1 MERFDTVRGIR
12 DYVSRERSRGQSVA
26 FVPTMGALHDGHRA
40 CIEVAGEIG
49 DAVVASIFV
58 NPTQFGPGE
67 DLSRYPRPLDED
79 LSMCENW
86 GVDAVFV
93 PEAGEIYPA
102 PQTVW
107 VEVENLSVPLCGRS
121 RPGHFR
127 GVATVVLKLFN
138 IVRPDSAVFGQKDA
152 QQALVIREMT
162 RQLDLPVAITLSP
175 TVRESDGVAMSSR
188 NRYLSA
194 TERSLAT
201 GIYRSLQHGRE
212 TIERGETEPVRVAG
226 DVRRRLEIEGIRD
239 IEYVELLSAGD
250 LSLPARA
257 KGKVLIAVAVRV
269 GTTRLID
276 NLCLDVRED
285 GKVDEALLF

>member
-26 FVPTMGALHDGHRA
+26 FVPTMGALHDGHRS

-67 DLSRYPRPLDED
+67 DISRYPRPLDED

-239 IEYVELLSAGD
+239 IEYVELLSARD

-257 KGKVLIAVAVRV
+257 KGKVLIAVAARV